1 MTLITSLASHVISE
15 REYRLRASIQS
26 TLNDLTQD
34 KLWLALPRE
43 LRESVYSL
51 LALSKSV

>member
-1 MTLITSLASHVISE
+1 MPLISSLVPTALLA
-15 REYRLRASIQS
+15 REFQLRAAIQS

>member
-1 MTLITSLASHVISE
+1 MTLITSLAPYIISE